1 LILFAVPMV
10 CWFLLVI
17 TMGALATIG
26 VNVKEFDTV
35 SIFFVYLQII
45 TATMV
50 LRWLKR
56 RMIYHDKTTVKQ

>member
-1 LILFAVPMV
+1 MV
-10 CWFLLVI
+10 CWLLLII

-45 TATMV
+45 TTIMV
-50 LRWLKR
+50 LRWLKKR
-56 RMIYHDKTTVKQ
+56 IAG

>member
-1 LILFAVPMV
+1 MILFAVPMV

-45 TATMV
+45 TATII

-56 RMIYHDKTTVKQ
+56 RMIYHEKL

>member
-1 LILFAVPMV
+1 MILFAVPMV

-35 SIFFVYLQII
+35 SIFFVYLQIT
-45 TATMV
+45 TATIV

-56 RMIYHDKTTVKQ
+56 RMKHDL